1 MAETADIFTSISV
14 VERVASI
21 GSGETELTAVVDR
34 ANILEYRVNSLKDAA
49 VQFLELAKLNRVID
63 AVVLHV
69 VGIG

>member
-34 ANILEYRVNSLKDAA
+34 ANFLEYRVNSLKDAA